1 MKKFFVNVKQEVL
14 TVKSSQT
21 RAILVPILSVLLG
34 LIVGA
39 IIMVAFNYNPIV
51 GYQALFDGAFGTPFN
66 FGQSIRAAT
75 PLIFTGLGFAVAY
88 TAGFFNI
95 GLSGQALCGWLVS
108 VTIGLAWPEGP
119 SYLVLPLAILGGA
132 VAGALWA
139 AIAGIL
145 KAYFNTSE
153 VITTIMLNYTI
164 VYISDYMVRNIL
176 TPRADATPKVGPN
189 ASLRLDFLT
198 EWTNGSTLHGGIFL
212 ALITVIV
219 VYILMNKTT
228 IGFELKS
235 VGLNKHAAQYAGM
248 NSKRNIILS
257 MVISGFLA
265 GLGGV
270 MNGLGE
276 FGNIFLLNG
285 VAPAIGFDGMAVALL
300 GGLNPFGTVLAAIL
314 FGGLNTG
321 SSLMPLAAQIP
332 SEVVDIVTAIIIFFV
347 GSSYVITYFMD
358 KRQHLP
364 VGNQTVVK
372 KGDEQA

>member
-1 MKKFFVNVKQEVL
+1 M
-14 TVKSSQT
+14 KSSQT

-34 LIVGA
+34 LVVGA

-66 FGQSIRAAT
+66 LGQSIRAAT

-108 VTIGLAWPEGP
+108 VTIGLLWPEGP
-119 SYLVLPLAILGGA
+119 TYLVLPLAILGGA

-139 AIAGIL
+139 AIAGVL

-164 VYISDYMVRNIL
+164 VYISDYTVRNIL

-212 ALITVIV
+212 ALIAVIV

-228 IGFELKS
+228 IGFELKA